1 MAELQRLL
9 IINAH
14 LHTPTET
21 WPVGW
26 LLTEGRVIK
35 ALGAGQ
41 PPEFPAGF
49 ITEQLDAGGQHL
61 LPGFIDIHVHGGN
74 GHELMDATPDGLRA
88 MARFYAQHGVTS
100 FLPTTWTATREA
112 ITRALTLVA
121 ELLGPVPGG
130 ASIIGAQV
138 EGPYLNPEKCG
149 AQDASL
155 IRRAAREEAL
165 EFLETGAVRLLAL
178 APEFPE
184 NAWLIEECA
193 RRGIAVSAAHT
204 AATYAQMQNA
214 VRLGLRHATHSF
226 NAMLGLNH
234 REPGTVG
241 AILTLPE
248 IQCELIADNVHV
260 HPVVQKLLLKAK
272 GPRGVILIT
281 DAVRAAGLPE
291 GEYQIDTRTVR
302 VQGGAVRL
310 PDGQLAGSVLT
321 METALKNFMQT
332 TGLSLQDAWPTT
344 SLNAA
349 CAIGVADRKGS
360 LEAGKDADLV
370 LLDNTGTVRATVVE
384 GAVVFRAV

>member
-1 MAELQRLL
+1 MAQRLF
-9 IINAH
+9 ITNAQ
-14 LHTPTET
+14 LYGLTEM

-26 LLTEGRVIK
+26 LLTEDREIK
-35 ALGAGQ
+35 LMGAGQ
-41 PPEFPAGF
+41 PPEFPASF
-49 ITEQLDAGGQHL
+49 ITEHINASGLHL

-74 GHELMDATPDGLRA
+74 GHELMDATPDGLLA
-88 MARFYAQHGVTS
+88 MARFFAQHGVTS

-112 ITRALTLVA
+112 ITRALNLVA
-121 ELLGPVPGG
+121 ERLGPVPGG
-130 ASIIGAQV
+130 ATILGAHV

-149 AQDASL
+149 AQDVSL
-155 IRRAAREEAL
+155 IRRAARDEAL
-165 EFLETGAVRLLAL
+165 EFLETGVVRLLAL

-184 NAWLIEECA
+184 NHWLIEECT
-193 RRGIAVSAAHT
+193 RRGITVSAAHT
-204 AATYAQMQNA
+204 AATYAHMHNA

-241 AILTLPE
+241 AILTRPE
-248 IQCELIADNVHV
+248 INCELIADNVHV
-260 HPVVQKLLLKAK
+260 HPAVQNLLLKAK

-291 GEYQIDTRTVR
+291 GDYQIDTRTVR

-321 METALKNFMQT
+321 METALKNFRQA
-332 TGLSLQDAWPTT
+332 TGLSLPEAWPTT

-349 CAIGVADRKGS
+349 CAIGVAERKGS
-360 LEAGKDADLV
+360 LEVGKDADLV
-370 LLDNTGTVRATVVE
+370 LLDEAGNVRTTVVE
-384 GAVVFRAV
+384 GVVVFRSV

>member
-1 MAELQRLL
+1 MVQRLL
-9 IINAH
+9 ITHAQIYG
-14 LHTPTET
+14 LTEVWPT
-21 WPVGW
+21 GW
-26 LLTEGRVIK
+26 LLTEGQQIK
-35 ALGAGQ
+35 QLGAGQ

-49 ITEQLDAGGQHL
+49 ISEQIDAGGFHL

-74 GHELMDATPDGLRA
+74 GHELMDATPAGLQA
-88 MARFYAQHGVTS
+88 MARFFAQHGVTS
-100 FLPTTWTATREA
+100 FLPTTWTATRSA

-121 ELLGPVPGG
+121 ELVGPVPGG
-130 ASIIGAQV
+130 ATILGAHV

-149 AQDASL
+149 AQDVSL
-155 IRRAAREEAL
+155 IRRAARDEAL
-165 EFLETGAVRLLAL
+165 EFLETGVVRLLAL
-178 APEFPE
+178 APEYPE
-184 NAWLIEECA
+184 NHWLIEECA
-193 RRGIAVSAAHT
+193 RRGITVSAAHT

-248 IQCELIADNVHV
+248 INCELIADNVHV
-260 HPVVQKLLLKAK
+260 HPAVQNLLLKAK

-310 PDGQLAGSVLT
+310 LDGQLAGSVLT
-321 METALKNFMQT
+321 METALKNFRQA
-332 TGLSLQDAWPTT
+332 TGLSLQDAWPAT

-349 CAIGVADRKGS
+349 RAIGVAERKGS
-360 LEAGKDADLV
+360 LAVGKDADLV
-370 LLDNTGTVRATVVE
+370 LLDDAGHVRTTIAE
-384 GAVVFRAV
+384 GVAVYRAF